1 MKTAGILKAKPLQ
14 PGDTVGLISPASS
27 VSPQQFLTAVQ
38 HLESLGFIVVT
49 GKHATLEHGHLGG
62 LDHQRLED
70 LHQMFADPKIDG
82 IWCARGGYGCTRL
95 LPDLDFEL
103 IRQNPKPLIGYS
115 DITVLLNAIFQ
126 ETGLIGFHGPLGIS
140 EFSEYTVSNLKNT
153 VFGEATNCLISQ
165 PEGATPP
172 YSIHRGTA
180 EGRFVGGNLALLAA
194 MTGTPHQP
202 DYQNKLVFI
211 EEIAEKPYQIDR
223 MLTQLLQG
231 TNMKDAAG
239 ILLGTFVKCGIP
251 AKGSS
256 LSLEATLQD
265 RLGALGIPVIYGAP
279 FGHIDDQFTIPVGG
293 KGRLEATDQGI
304 TIQILET
311 GTEQHKSES

>member
-1 MKTAGILKAKPLQ
+1 MKTGILKAKPLQ

-27 VSPQQFLTAVQ
+27 VSAQQFLTAVQ
-38 HLESLGFIVVT
+38 NLESLGLNVVT
-49 GKHATLEHGHLGG
+49 GKHSRLEHGHLGG

-70 LHQMFADPKIDG
+70 LHHMFANPNIDG
-82 IWCARGGYGCTRL
+82 IWCTRGGYGCTRL
-95 LPDLDFEL
+95 LPSIDFDL

-140 EFSEYTVSNLKNT
+140 VPSEYTVSNLKTT
-153 VFGEATNCLISQ
+153 VFGAASTHQISL
-165 PEGATPP
+165 PDNTEPP
-172 YSIHRGTA
+172 YIIHPGTA

-231 TNMKDAAG
+231 TNFREAAG
-239 ILLGTFVKCGIP
+239 FLLGTFVKCGIP

-256 LSLEATLQD
+256 LSLEVTLKD
-265 RLGALGIPVIYGAP
+265 RLVSLGIPAIYGAP
-279 FGHIDDQFTIPVGG
+279 IGHIDDQITVPVGG
-293 KGRLEATDQGI
+293 KGRLQATEEGI
-304 TIQILET
+304 SIQLLET
-311 GTEQHKSES
+311 GTEQLKSDL